1 MSKPNETMLHPE
13 IEALDRDDLLKLQNR
28 KLAALGER
36 LSASPEWVEHFRQ
49 AGLKPADLAD
59 RQALRE
65 LPEADRPAE
74 VYGVEVWRD
83 LNWLID
89 SEKVLLD
96 MNDRP
101 NLVRALISI
110 FDSQI
115 TGGKRYDLALEGRL
129 RGNATF
135 FNSHAVDESKMASYA
150 MDLKPLV
157 DDPSLEIAEF
167 VDEFVQRFRDDVR
180 SRVERLLS

>member
-1 MSKPNETMLHPE
+1 MAVVVPVIQS
-13 IEALDRDDLLKLQNR
+13 
-28 KLAALGER
+28 
-36 LSASPEWVEHFRQ
+36 
-49 AGLKPADLAD
+49 
-59 RQALRE
+59 LRE

-89 SEKVLLD
+89 DEKVLLN

-115 TGGKRYDLALEGRL
+115 TGGKRYDLALEGDSV
-129 RGNATF
+129 AT
-135 FNSHAVDESKMASYA
+135 
-150 MDLKPLV
+150 P
-157 DDPSLEIAEF
+157 
-167 VDEFVQRFRDDVR
+167 RFSIRTR
-180 SRVERLLS
+180 SINRRWPATRWI

>member
-1 MSKPNETMLHPE
+1 M
-13 IEALDRDDLLKLQNR
+13 
-28 KLAALGER
+28 
-36 LSASPEWVEHFRQ
+36 
-49 AGLKPADLAD
+49 
-59 RQALRE
+59 
-65 LPEADRPAE
+65 
-74 VYGVEVWRD
+74 EVWRD

-89 SEKVLLD
+89 NEKVLLN

-129 RGNATF
+129 RGNVTF
-135 FNSHAVDESKMASYA
+135 FDSHAVDQSKMASYA

-157 DDPSLEIAEF
+157 DDPSLDIAEF
-167 VDEFVQRFRDDVR
+167 VDGFVQRFRDDVR
-180 SRVERLLS
+180 SRVERFLS